1 LIAAAFV
8 LETVLHAEAV
18 LLARRRVILITQH
31 LTVLVTTSKANVS
44 MFWLKTVESK
54 TLLFTLRITSEV
66 EPTSAGLKL

>member
-1 LIAAAFV
+1 VESALV
-8 LETVLHAEAV
+8 TVHLVNQTAQ
-18 LLARRRVILITQH
+18 LAKLRVILITQH